1 MSSLAPARQPA
12 TGFIFITLVLS
23 IVGFG
28 LLIPVLPKL
37 IVEMQGGDVAT
48 GSYTYGWLVSIY
60 ALMQF
65 IGAPILGSLSD
76 RFGRRR
82 IILIATA
89 GSAIDYVI
97 MANAPTITWLFF
109 ARVIA
114 GFTAG
119 IFATANAYIADVTPP
134 EKRAQSFGL
143 LGAAFGIGFI
153 IGPVAG
159 GLLGNYD
166 LRLPFWFAAGCSTL
180 NWLYG
185 FFVLPE
191 SLKPENRREFSW
203 KRANPIG
210 ALLALR
216 RFPVVLGL
224 VECFFI
230 LTLSQV
236 MLQSTWALYTA
247 YRYQWDPLQVGL
259 SLMFVGVATGLV
271 QATLVKKLVPKL
283 GDTRAVVIG
292 LVISIVAQIGYGL
305 APQGWMIYAII
316 CVGCLAGIG
325 QPALQAYVTK
335 HVPANEQG
343 AVQGVFAGLASLAG
357 IPGPFIASHSFGWA
371 IAPGRAVQ
379 IPGIAFFE
387 GAALTLLGLILAM
400 RSFNKDYAA
409 SPPSAPTAPTAG
421 RCAGRCLSPVGPL
434 QCARDSTAIRAA
446 LPRFR
451 GLAVGLK
458 RALSWHQTNRPRGRS
473 PCPGPGRIDGVLLEH
488 NHCRLLD
495 LDAGAARPAPGP
507 GVWLGTADCFTDW
520 FYAPPRERD

>member
-1 MSSLAPARQPA
+1 MSSSAPGRQPA
-12 TGFIFITLVLS
+12 TKFIFITLVLS

-37 IVEMQGGDVAT
+37 IVEFQGGDMAS
-48 GSYTYGWLVSIY
+48 GSYAYGWLVSIY

-76 RFGRRR
+76 RYGRRP

-97 MANAPTITWLFF
+97 MANAPTLTWLFF

-119 IFATANAYIADVTPP
+119 IYATANAYIADVTPP

-153 IGPVAG
+153 IGPVVG

-166 LRLPFWFAAGCSTL
+166 LRLPFWFAAGCSAL

-185 FFVLPE
+185 YFVLPE

-203 KRANPIG
+203 SRANPIG

-216 RFPVVLGL
+216 RFPAVLGL
-224 VECFFI
+224 AESFFA
-230 LTLSQV
+230 LNLSQV
-236 MLQSTWALYTA
+236 MLHSTWALYTA
-247 YRYQWDPLQVGL
+247 YRYQWNPLHVGL
-259 SLMFVGVATGLV
+259 SLMFVGVATGAV
-271 QATLVKKLVPKL
+271 QATLVKKLVPRL
-283 GDTRAVVIG
+283 GETRAVVIG
-292 LVISIVAQIGYGL
+292 LSIAIVALIGYGL
-305 APQGWMIYAII
+305 APYGWMFYAVISF
-316 CVGCLAGIG
+316 GCLAGIG
-325 QPALQAYVTK
+325 QPALQAYVSK

-357 IPGPFIASHSFGWA
+357 IPGPFIATHSFGWA
-371 IAPGRAVQ
+371 VAPSRTIQ

-387 GAALTLLGLILAM
+387 GAALTLIGLILAI
-400 RSFNKDYAA
+400 RSFRKDHAQPA
-409 SPPSAPTAPTAG
+409 DPP
-421 RCAGRCLSPVGPL
+421 
-434 QCARDSTAIRAA
+434 
-446 LPRFR
+446 
-451 GLAVGLK
+451 LK
-458 RALSWHQTNRPRGRS
+458 A
-473 PCPGPGRIDGVLLEH
+473 
-488 NHCRLLD
+488 
-495 LDAGAARPAPGP
+495 
-507 GVWLGTADCFTDW
+507 
-520 FYAPPRERD
+520 